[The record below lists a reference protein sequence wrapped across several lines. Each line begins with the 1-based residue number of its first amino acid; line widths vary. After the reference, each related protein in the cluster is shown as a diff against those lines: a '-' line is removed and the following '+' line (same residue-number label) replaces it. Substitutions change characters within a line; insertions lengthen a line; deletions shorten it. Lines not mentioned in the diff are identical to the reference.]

1 MKLCPKGGG
10 PIASFG
16 THRPEAAMSA
26 TRDRARPPL
35 RRRRA
40 TAAGGVV
47 LRQGEHGGEVAL
59 LGRGT
64 DGSWVFPKGTPTA
77 GESLEETALREVR
90 EETGLD
96 VRILRP
102 LGEMTYSFAAGGDR
116 VQKVVHFFLMEPIGG
131 DPSLHDAEYDE
142 VRWVTVPEARRMLT
156 FDTYR
161 DVLDRALAEQ
171 P

>member
-1 MKLCPKGGG
+1 V
-10 PIASFG
+10 IAPARRSDG
-16 THRPEAAMSA
+16 VER
-26 TRDRARPPL
+26 RPP
-35 RRRRA
+35 
-40 TAAGGVV
+40 AGSSC
-47 LRQGEHGGEVAL
+47 A
-59 LGRGT
+59 RG
-64 DGSWVFPKGTPTA
+64 FPKATPSA

>member
-1 MKLCPKGGG
+1 V
-10 PIASFG
+10 S
-16 THRPEAAMSA
+16 T

-35 RRRRA
+35 RQRTA

-47 LRQGEHGGEVAL
+47 RREGERGTEVAL
-59 LGRGT
+59 IGRMN
-64 DGSWVFPKGTPTA
+64 DGSWVFPKGTPTE
-77 GESLEETALREVR
+77 GESLEATAVREVR

-96 VRILRP
+96 VRIVRP
-102 LGEMTYSFAAGGDR
+102 LGEMTYTFVAGGER
-116 VQKVVHFFLMEPIGG
+116 IHKVVHFFLMEAIGG

-142 VRWVTVPEARRMLT
+142 VRWVAIVDARRMLT

-161 DVLDRALAEQ
+161 DVLDRALAAQ

>member
-1 MKLCPKGGG
+1 MP
-10 PIASFG
+10 
-16 THRPEAAMSA
+16 T

-35 RRRRA
+35 RPRNA

-47 LRQGEHGGEVAL
+47 VRDGEHGPEVAL
-59 LGRGT
+59 LGRMN
-64 DGSWVFPKGTPTA
+64 DGSWVFPKGTPTE

-90 EETGLD
+90 EETGLE
-96 VRILRP
+96 VRIVRP

-116 VQKVVHFFLMEPIGG
+116 VHKVVHFFLMRATGG

-142 VRWVTVPEARRMLT
+142 VRWVTIPEARRMLT
-156 FDTYR
+156 FDTYK
-161 DVLDRALAEQ
+161 DVLDRALEAR

>member
-1 MKLCPKGGG
+1 
-10 PIASFG
+10 
-16 THRPEAAMSA
+16 MSA

-35 RRRRA
+35 RQRRA

-47 LRQGEHGGEVAL
+47 LRQGEHGAEVAL
-59 LGRGT
+59 LGRVS
-64 DGSWVFPKGTPTA
+64 DGSWVFPKGTPNA

-102 LGEMTYSFAAGGDR
+102 LGEMTYRFAAGGER

-142 VRWVTVPEARRMLT
+142 VRWVTLPEARRMLT

>member
-1 MKLCPKGGG
+1 L
-10 PIASFG
+10 S
-16 THRPEAAMSA
+16 T

-35 RRRRA
+35 RQRRS

-47 LRQGEHGGEVAL
+47 LRHGEHEIEVAL
-59 LGRGT
+59 LGRVN

-77 GESLEETALREVR
+77 GESLMETALREVR

-96 VRILRP
+96 VRIIRP
-102 LGEMTYSFAAGGDR
+102 LGEMTYSFAAAGER
-116 VQKVVHFFLMEPIGG
+116 VHKIVHFFLMEATGG

-161 DVLDRALAEQ
+161 DVLDRALADQ